1 MSIIR
6 CQVVQSLKYFKFFDK
21 EKNTCLVGDLNFDAS
36 KTNNLTRHLS
46 RLQFKQLV
54 GRATQLDGHILD
66 QVYVPETMS
75 NQVDI
80 KHHYCYYSDHDGILV
95 SLKNDVIT

>member
-1 MSIIR
+1 M
-6 CQVVQSLKYFKFFDK
+6 VQSLRDFKFFDR
-21 EKNTCLVGDLNFDAS
+21 EENTCLIGDLNFDAS
-36 KTNNLTRHLS
+36 KSNDLTRYLS

-66 QVYVPETMS
+66 QVYVPETKA
-75 NQVDI
+75 NQVDT